1 MRQGTSIL
9 YRILIIASGVESAGF
24 PGQSEQ
30 EIERLLH
37 MVRAVSA
44 SYRHLLMRLGCRR
57 WRANWD

>member
-1 MRQGTSIL
+1 MRQGTSIF
-9 YRILIIASGVESAGF
+9 YGILIIASGVESAGF

-44 SYRHLLMRLGCRR
+44 SHRHLLMRLGCRR

>member
-1 MRQGTSIL
+1 MRQGISIF

-24 PGQSEQ
+24 PGQSER

-44 SYRHLLMRLGCRR
+44 SHQHLLIGLGCRR